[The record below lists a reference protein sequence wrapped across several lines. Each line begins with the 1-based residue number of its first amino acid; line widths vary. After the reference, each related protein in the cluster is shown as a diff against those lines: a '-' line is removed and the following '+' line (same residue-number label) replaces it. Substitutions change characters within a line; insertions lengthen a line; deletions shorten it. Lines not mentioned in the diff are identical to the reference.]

1 MNVEW
6 ERPFIADFS
15 YFLFRNKKKK
25 ERFGV
30 SLEIFFLGISFL
42 KLIFFSTLQYFV
54 HIFYKLFTAWNVKC
68 RIRPFFLLFDFEAVA
83 LSTLPNV
90 VIFCYSIEQ

>member
-15 YFLFRNKKKK
+15 YFLFRNKKK
-25 ERFGV
+25 RTFRCFVGN
-30 SLEIFFLGISFL
+30 FFSGYFFFEVD
-42 KLIFFSTLQYFV
+42 FFSTLQYFV